1 MALLHPSDVLIK
13 PIITE
18 KNTNLTPLGQY
29 TFAVA
34 PNANKIQIKEAVE
47 LIFGVKVMAVNT
59 LIVKPKKKRV
69 LRSRNFRDFGFK
81 GGYKKAIVSLEP
93 GHTIDIFGDI

>member
-1 MALLHPSDVLIK
+1 MHPSDVLIK

>member
-1 MALLHPSDVLIK
+1 MALLHPSDVLVK

-29 TFAVA
+29 TFEVS
-34 PNANKIQIKEAVE
+34 PEANKIQIKQAVE
-47 LIFGVKVMAVNT
+47 QIFGVKVRAVNV
-59 LIVKPKKKRV
+59 LIVKPKKKRIM
-69 LRSRNFRDFGFK
+69 RSRNFREFGHK
-81 GGYKKAIVSLEP
+81 GGYKKAIVSLEA